1 MKYAGWLFSIYVS
14 FLSVCTMQSTMCTM
28 QKLFLDSVCQMFLP
42 CFPSK
47 CESIS
52 ACCHHPMTYV
62 FFMEYAIMICYVFK
76 PTVTG
81 PKKFLPSKGKLPQIR
96 RQKFLGLE
104 MEGLLIESSQ
114 AQHTS
119 FQIKKCNNTII
130 IKNMFLPSLEWEKI
144 SLPWVSTLAHGSE
157 TLVPMCEYDKSF
169 VFLSR

>member
-1 MKYAGWLFSIYVS
+1 
-14 FLSVCTMQSTMCTM
+14 
-28 QKLFLDSVCQMFLP
+28 MFLP

-81 PKKFLPSKGKLPQIR
+81 PKKILASKGETTLDMEIG
-96 RQKFLGLE
+96 FLGLE

-169 VFLSR
+169 VFLSRWAFISRDQKAWVFMPHKQKDGQSPSLSYR